1 MSRIIIDTDNSG
13 SSQFVLSGD
22 VQNAVNDRRLLLS
35 LKRLRYTYDDGRL
48 LIPHRAENSI
58 AVLQEIE
65 VLLSKFGFEIVRS
78 ENIQQDYSNYDR
90 EVALFDEFS
99 HKAFSIRNNEFENY
113 PDLVS
118 DFDQFQKVVKSQLIR
133 TLYPLQLL
141 SSFHMAF
148 AQNACNF
155 AVPGAGKTSIVYG
168 AYAYLKSLPHDDLRH
183 IDKLMVIGP
192 LSSFA
197 PWENEY
203 EACFGHKAS
212 FQRLSG
218 DTSISKDDKLQHLFS
233 GNPSEVT
240 LIFHGGVPLL
250 QKEIID
256 FLKRHKTMV
265 VVDEAHRIKNPEGV
279 WGRSITDISKEAVA
293 RAVLTGT
300 PVPNGY
306 EDIYNLYKFIYPFKY
321 KDILGFHFQNL
332 QDLTKGGNYESPR
345 VQTLKDN
352 ISPFFIRIKK
362 GDLYLPPIK
371 ETIIPISM
379 GEFQRE
385 IYDYIENE
393 YIDSFRSNPSATV
406 KDILNR
412 AKLIRLRQ
420 ASTNPTLLLKPI
432 IGSLEDCR
440 WGEEWDADPN
450 AKILSYG
457 DETFDDSEFFLKIKN
472 YPQNEIPKKFEG
484 ILDIIETEI
493 VPRSEKVI
501 VWTIFIQNAKDLQR
515 FLKDKG
521 IYSELLIG
529 EVPPYERENIIRS
542 FNNPDNHDFNV
553 VIANPFAVAESISL
567 HKGCHNAIYLER
579 DYNASNFIQ
588 SKDRIHRVGLSPD
601 VVTNYYYVVSEN
613 SVDEIINRRLDEKVK
628 RMENI
633 INDDIPLFDRIN
645 DLDET
650 DIIKDLINS
659 YAQRTTQI

>member
-1 MSRIIIDTDNSG
+1 MSRIVIDTDNSG
-13 SSQFVLSGD
+13 ISQFVLSGD
-22 VQNAVNDRRLLLS
+22 VQIAVNDRRLLLS

-48 LIPHRAENSI
+48 LIPYRAENNI

-65 VLLSKFGFEIVRS
+65 GIFSKFGFEIVQS
-78 ENIQQDYSNYDR
+78 ENIREDYSNYDR
-90 EVALFDEFS
+90 EIALFNEFS
-99 HKAFSIRNNEFENY
+99 QRAFSIRNNEFEEY

-118 DFDQFQKVVKSQLIR
+118 DFDQFQTVVKNQLIR

-168 AYAYLKSLPHDDLRH
+168 AYAYLKSLPQSDSRH

-203 EACFGHKAS
+203 EACFGHKTS
-212 FQRLSG
+212 VQRLSG
-218 DTSISKDDKLQHLFS
+218 DASISKDDKLQHLFS

-240 LIFHGGVPLL
+240 LIFHGGVSLL
-250 QKEIID
+250 QNEIVD

-265 VVDEAHRIKNPEGV
+265 VVDEAHRIKNPEGI

-293 RAVLTGT
+293 RVVLTGT

-321 KDILGFHFQNL
+321 KEILGFHFQNL
-332 QDLTKGGNYESPR
+332 QELTRDGNYESQR

-362 GDLYLPPIK
+362 GDLDLPPIN
-371 ETIIPISM
+371 ETFVSITM

-420 ASTNPTLLLKPI
+420 ASTNPSLLLKPI
-432 IGSLEDCR
+432 IGSLEDSR

-472 YPQNEIPKKFEG
+472 YPQNETPKKFEG
-484 ILDIIETEI
+484 ILEIINKTI
-493 VPRSEKVI
+493 PKAEKVI
-501 VWTIFIQNAKDLQR
+501 VWTIFIQNAKDLQH
-515 FLKDKG
+515 FLKDEG
-521 IYSELLIG
+521 INSELLIG
-529 EVPPYERENIIRS
+529 EVPPYERENIIQS
-542 FNNPDNHDFNV
+542 FNDPDNHDFDV

-567 HKGCHNAIYLER
+567 HKGCHNAIYMER

-588 SKDRIHRVGLSPD
+588 SKDRIHRVGLSSD
-601 VVTNYYYVVSEN
+601 VVTNYYYVVAEN

-659 YAQRTTQI
+659 YAQRTAQI